1 MLQTQTNAEM
11 EYCNVISNDEVM
23 TENEFPIEKVIND
36 INENRPI
43 IGHDNPSMEKIS
55 EQEKLKRKF
64 AFRVL
69 RNFYRKI

>member
-1 MLQTQTNAEM
+1 M
-11 EYCNVISNDEVM
+11 EYCNLISNDHS

-36 INENRPI
+36 INQNRPI
-43 IGHDNPSMEKIS
+43 IGYDNPSMEQIS